1 MYRNRLK
8 QYCHVTRKD
17 ESDRLKRLMDYK
29 AESRFRPKFKCMEV
43 VEKDIKILHLDKTV
57 ALVVASFES

>member
-1 MYRNRLK
+1 
-8 QYCHVTRKD
+8 
-17 ESDRLKRLMDYK
+17 MDYK